1 MPPERERDTMTDQ
14 TAKLHLPYILPS
26 QAQKH
31 VTHNEALQRL
41 DAVVQLTIKDVVAAP
56 PDNSPEGDCFLLS
69 MDAAGEWAGKAGKLA
84 FRQDGA
90 WLSITPQPG
99 WTAWFAAEGRY
110 RLLRDGAWRDMP
122 LPATGRL
129 ERLGIGTDA
138 DATNHLALAS
148 PASLFTHPPEDGSHR
163 LTVNKAGKADTASLL
178 FQTDWSGRAE
188 MGLAGN
194 DGFSI
199 KTSADGTSWH
209 TALLCSGDGRVSMP
223 NRPLAVAGLPAGTT
237 KPANGSAAG
246 FSLLFVNEGGFA
258 LGDPVGAGGGR
269 ELVAPAKGLYL
280 AILSLAVVS
289 SSGHRV
295 SLSVNGAAGVFGI
308 AGNTSNTGTS
318 QSANFILPLNAGD
331 RLRLQHEGSAEF
343 TQGNGK
349 TCLSL
354 AAL

>member
-1 MPPERERDTMTDQ
+1 MTEQ
-14 TAKLHLPYILPS
+14 TVRLRLPYILPS

-41 DAVVQLTIKDVVAAP
+41 DAIVQLVIRAAVTAP
-56 PDNSPEGDCFLLS
+56 PENAAEGDCFLLS
-69 MDAAGEWAGKAGKLA
+69 ADATGDWAGKGGRLM

-99 WTAWFAAEGRY
+99 WTAWFVTESRY
-110 RLLRDGAWRDMP
+110 RVLQDGHWRDMP
-122 LPATGRL
+122 LPASGRL
-129 ERLGIGTDA
+129 ERLGIGAEA
-138 DATNHLALAS
+138 DANNRMALAS
-148 PASLFTHPPEDGSHR
+148 PSSLFTHTQDDGSHR
-163 LTVNKAGKADTASLL
+163 LTVNKAGKTDTASLL
-178 FQTDWSGRAE
+178 FQSGWSGRAE

-199 KTSADGTSWH
+199 KTSRDGTSWH

-223 NRPLAVAGLPAGTT
+223 NRPVAVAGLTAGTT

-246 FSLLFVNEGGFA
+246 FSVLTIVEGGFT
-258 LGDPVGAGGGR
+258 LGDAVSGGGR
-269 ELVAPAKGLYL
+269 ELVIPAKGLYL
-280 AILSLAVVS
+280 TILSLAVVA

-295 SLSVNGAAGVFGI
+295 TLGVNGVPASCSIGGNASNAG
-308 AGNTSNTGTS
+308 TT
-318 QSANFILPLNAGD
+318 QSASAILALDAGD
-331 RLRLQHEGSAEF
+331 RLRLQHEGTVEL
-343 TQGNGK
+343 TQGKGK

>member
-1 MPPERERDTMTDQ
+1 MTEQ
-14 TAKLHLPYILPS
+14 TARLRLPYILPS

-41 DAVVQLTIKDVVAAP
+41 DAIVQLVIRATVAAP
-56 PDNSPEGDCFLLS
+56 PENAAEGDCFLLS
-69 MDAAGEWAGKAGKLA
+69 ADATGDWAGKGGRLA

-99 WTAWFAAEGRY
+99 WAAWFAAESRY
-110 RLLRDGAWRDMP
+110 RVLQDGNWRDMP
-122 LPATGRL
+122 LPASGRL

-138 DATNHLALAS
+138 DARNRMALAS
-148 PASLFTHPPEDGSHR
+148 PASLFTHTQDDGNHR

-178 FQTDWSGRAE
+178 FQSSWSGRAE
-188 MGLAGN
+188 MGLAGS

-199 KTSADGTSWH
+199 KTSRDGTSWH

-246 FSLLFVNEGGFA
+246 FSVLSTAEGGFT
-258 LGDPVGAGGGR
+258 LGDAVSGGGR
-269 ELVAPAKGLYL
+269 ELIIPAKGHYL
-280 AILSLAVVS
+280 AMLALVVVA

-295 SLSVNGAAGVFGI
+295 TLGVNGAAANFSI
-308 AGNTSNTGTS
+308 AGNASSAGTT
-318 QSANFILPLNAGD
+318 QSATALLLLDAGD
-331 RLRLQHEGSAEF
+331 RLRLHHEGTVEL
-343 TQGNGK
+343 TQGSGK

>member
-1 MPPERERDTMTDQ
+1 MTEQ
-14 TAKLHLPYILPS
+14 TARLRLPYILSS

-41 DAVVQLTIKDVVAAP
+41 DAIVQLVIKAIVTAP
-56 PDNSPEGDCFLLS
+56 PDNAAEGDCFLLS
-69 MDAAGEWAGKAGKLA
+69 ADAAGDWAGKGGRLA

-99 WTAWFAAEGRY
+99 WTAWFAAEGKY
-110 RLLRDGAWRDMP
+110 RILRDGDWRDMP

-129 ERLGIGTDA
+129 ERLGIGTEA
-138 DATNHLALAS
+138 DAANRMALAS
-148 PASLFTHPPEDGSHR
+148 PASLFTHTAENGSHR
-163 LTVNKAGKADTASLL
+163 MTINKAGKADTASLL
-178 FQTDWSGRAE
+178 FQSGWSGRAE

-199 KTSADGTSWH
+199 KTSVDGTFWH

-223 NRPLAVAGLPAGTT
+223 NRPLAAAGLPSGTT
-237 KPANGSAAG
+237 KPANGAAAG
-246 FSLLFVNEGGFA
+246 FSVLFIAEGGFA
-258 LGDPVGAGGGR
+258 LGDTLATGGR
-269 ELVAPAKGLYL
+269 ELVVPAKGLYL
-280 AILSLAVVS
+280 AILALAVVS

-295 SLSVNGAAGVFGI
+295 TLFVNGVAASFGI
-308 AGNTSNTGTS
+308 AGNASAAGTQ
-318 QSANFILPLNAGD
+318 QSATTILPLAAGD
-331 RLRLQHEGSAEF
+331 RLRLQHEGTAEF
-343 TQGNGK
+343 TQGSGK

>member
-1 MPPERERDTMTDQ
+1 MTDQ
-14 TAKLHLPYILPS
+14 TARLQLPYILPS

-41 DAVVQLTIKDVVAAP
+41 DAIVQLTIKDVIAAP
-56 PDNSPEGDCFLLS
+56 PGEPVEGDCFLLS
-69 MDAAGEWAGKAGKLA
+69 ADATGDWAGKGGKLA

-90 WLSITPQPG
+90 WLLITPQPG
-99 WTAWFAAEGRY
+99 WTAWFAAEGKY
-110 RLLRDGAWRDMP
+110 RLLRDGVWRDMP
-122 LPATGRL
+122 LPAMGRL
-129 ERLGIGTDA
+129 ERLGIGTEA
-138 DATNHLALAS
+138 DATNRLALAA
-148 PASLFTHPPEDGSHR
+148 PASLFTHTQADGSHR
-163 LTVNKAGKADTASLL
+163 MTVNKAAKIDTASLL
-178 FQTDWSGRAE
+178 FQSGWSGRAE
-188 MGLAGN
+188 MGLAGH

-199 KTSADGTSWH
+199 KTSADGNSWH

-237 KPANGSAAG
+237 KPADNSAAG
-246 FSLLFVNEGGFA
+246 FSLLFIAEGGFA
-258 LGDPVGAGGGR
+258 LGEPVGTGGGK
-269 ELVAPAKGLYL
+269 ELVIPAKGLYL
-280 AILSLAVVS
+280 AVLSLAVAS

-295 SLSVNGAAGVFGI
+295 WLSVNGAVGSFGVT
-308 AGNTSNTGTS
+308 GNTSNAGTL
-318 QSANFILPLNAGD
+318 QSTTSIISLNAGD

>member
-1 MPPERERDTMTDQ
+1 MTEQ
-14 TAKLHLPYILPS
+14 TARLRLPYILPS

-41 DAVVQLTIKDVVAAP
+41 DAIVQLVIRATVTTP
-56 PDNSPEGDCFLLS
+56 PDNAAEGDCFLHS
-69 MDAAGEWAGKAGKLA
+69 ADATGDWTGKGGRLA

-99 WTAWFAAEGRY
+99 WAAWFAAENRY
-110 RLLRDGAWRDMP
+110 RILRDGSWRDMP

-129 ERLGIGTDA
+129 ERLGIGTEA
-138 DATNHLALAS
+138 DATNRLALAS
-148 PASLFTHPPEDGSHR
+148 PASLFTHAAEDGSHR
-163 LTVNKAGKADTASLL
+163 MTVNKAGKTDTASLL
-178 FQTDWSGRAE
+178 FQSGWSGRAE
-188 MGLAGN
+188 MGLTGD

-199 KTSADGTSWH
+199 KTSKDGASWL

-237 KPANGSAAG
+237 KPANGAATG
-246 FSLLFVNEGGFA
+246 FSVLSIAEGGFA
-258 LGDPVGAGGGR
+258 LGDGVNGGGR
-269 ELVAPAKGLYL
+269 ELVVPAKGLYL
-280 AILSLAVVS
+280 AALMLAVVS

-295 SLSVNGAAGVFGI
+295 TLFINGAAAGFGI
-308 AGNTSNTGTS
+308 AGNTSTSGTS
-318 QSANFILPLNAGD
+318 QSATSILSLDAGD
-331 RLRLQHEGSAEF
+331 RLRLQHEGTAEF

>member
-1 MPPERERDTMTDQ
+1 MTDQ
-14 TAKLHLPYILPS
+14 TARLHLPYILPS

-41 DAVVQLTIKDVVAAP
+41 DAIVQLTIKATVTAP
-56 PDNSPEGDCFLLS
+56 PENAAEGDCFLLS
-69 MDAAGEWAGKAGKLA
+69 ADATGDWVGKAGKLA

-99 WTAWFAAEGRY
+99 WTAWFAAEGKY

-122 LPATGRL
+122 LPAAGRL

-178 FQTDWSGRAE
+178 FQTGWSGRAE
-188 MGLAGN
+188 MGLAGD

-246 FSLLFVNEGGFA
+246 FSLLFIDEGGFA
-258 LGDPVGAGGGR
+258 LGDTVNGGGR
-269 ELVAPAKGLYL
+269 ELVVPVKGVYL
-280 AILSLAVVS
+280 AILSLAIVS

-295 SLSVNGAAGVFGI
+295 TLFINGAAANISI
-308 AGNTSNTGTS
+308 AGNISNVGTS
-318 QSANFILPLNAGD
+318 QSFISLMSLNAGD
-331 RLRLQHEGSAEF
+331 RMRLQHEGTAEF

>member
-1 MPPERERDTMTDQ
+1 MTDQ
-14 TAKLHLPYILPS
+14 TARLHLPYILPS

-41 DAVVQLTIKDVVAAP
+41 DAVVQLTIKATVPTPPENAA
-56 PDNSPEGDCFLLS
+56 EGDCFLLS
-69 MDAAGEWAGKAGKLA
+69 ADATGDWAGKGGRLA

-99 WTAWFAAEGRY
+99 WTAWFASEDKY
-110 RLLRDGAWRDMP
+110 RILRDGVWRDMP
-122 LPATGRL
+122 LPATGRM
-129 ERLGIGTDA
+129 ERLGIGTEA
-138 DATNHLALAS
+138 DTANRLALAS
-148 PASLFTHPPEDGSHR
+148 PASLFTHTPEDGSHR

-178 FQTDWSGRAE
+178 FQSGWSGRAE
-188 MGLAGN
+188 MGLAGH

-223 NRPLAVAGLPAGTT
+223 NRPLVVAGLPAGTI

-246 FSLLFVNEGGFA
+246 FSLLFIAEGGFA
-258 LGDPVGAGGGR
+258 LGDAVNGGGR
-269 ELVAPAKGLYL
+269 ELVVPAKG
-280 AILSLAVVS
+280 IFLAVLALAVAS

-295 SLSVNGAAGVFGI
+295 TLFVNGAATSFSI
-308 AGNTSNTGTS
+308 AGNASTTGTQ
-318 QSANFILPLNAGD
+318 QSATSILPLNVGD
-331 RLRLQHEGSAEF
+331 RLRLQHEGTAEF
-343 TQGNGK
+343 AQGSGK

>member
-1 MPPERERDTMTDQ
+1 MTEQ
-14 TAKLHLPYILPS
+14 TARLHLPYILPS

-41 DAVVQLTIKDVVAAP
+41 DAIVQLTVKAVVAAP
-56 PDNSPEGDCFLLS
+56 PGTAAEGECFLIAT
-69 MDAAGEWAGKAGKLA
+69 DATGEWTGKGGRLA

-90 WLSITPQPG
+90 WLLITPRPG
-99 WTAWFAAEGRY
+99 WTAWFATEGRY

-129 ERLGIGTDA
+129 EGLGIGTEA
-138 DATNHLALAS
+138 DAANRLALAS
-148 PASLFTHPPEDGSHR
+148 PASLFTHTPDDGSHR
-163 LTVNKAGKADTASLL
+163 LTVNKADKTDTASLL
-178 FQTDWSGRAE
+178 FQSGWSGRAE
-188 MGLAGN
+188 MGLAGH

-223 NRPLAVAGLPAGTT
+223 NRPLALAGLPAGTT
-237 KPANGSAAG
+237 KPASGSAAG
-246 FSLLFVNEGGFA
+246 FSLLLIAEGGFA
-258 LGDPVGAGGGR
+258 LGDAVGGGGR
-269 ELVAPAKGLYL
+269 ELVVPAKGVYL
-280 AILSLAVVS
+280 VTLSLAVVS

-295 SLSVNGAAGVFGI
+295 TLFVNGAAAGFGI
-308 AGNTSNTGTS
+308 AGNASTAGSS
-318 QSANFILPLNAGD
+318 QSATSLLALETGD
-331 RLRLQHEGSAEF
+331 RLRLQHEGVAEF
-343 TQGNGK
+343 TQGSGK

>member
-1 MPPERERDTMTDQ
+1 MTEQ
-14 TAKLHLPYILPS
+14 TARLRLPYILPS

-41 DAVVQLTIKDVVAAP
+41 DAIVQLTIKAVITTP
-56 PDNSPEGDCFLLS
+56 PDNAAEGDCFLLS
-69 MDAAGEWAGKAGKLA
+69 PDATGDWAGKGGKLA

-99 WTAWFAAEGRY
+99 WTAWFAAEGKY
-110 RLLRDGAWRDMP
+110 RLLQDGVWRDMP
-122 LPATGRL
+122 LPANGRL

-138 DATNHLALAS
+138 DATNRLALSA
-148 PASLFTHPPEDGSHR
+148 PASLFTHTPEDGSHR
-163 LTVNKAGKADTASLL
+163 MTLNKAAKADTASLL
-178 FQTDWSGRAE
+178 FQSGWSGRAE
-188 MGLAGN
+188 MGLAGH

-199 KTSADGTSWH
+199 KTSIDGTSWH

-237 KPANGSAAG
+237 KPVNNSAAG
-246 FSLLFVNEGGFA
+246 FSLLFIAEGGFA
-258 LGDPVGAGGGR
+258 LGDPVSGGGR
-269 ELVAPAKGLYL
+269 ELVVPAKGVYL
-280 AILSLAVVS
+280 AALSLAIVS

-295 SLSVNGAAGVFGI
+295 TLFVNGVASSLGI
-308 AGNTSNTGTS
+308 AGNASSAGTS
-318 QSANFILPLNAGD
+318 QSATFILALNAGD
-331 RLRLQHEGSAEF
+331 RLRLHHEGTAEF

>member
-1 MPPERERDTMTDQ
+1 MTEQ
-14 TAKLHLPYILPS
+14 TARLRLPYILPS

-41 DAVVQLTIKDVVAAP
+41 DAIVQLVVKAVVAAP
-56 PDNSPEGDCFLLS
+56 PENASEGDCFLLLP
-69 MDAAGEWAGKAGKLA
+69 DATGDWVGKGGKLA

-90 WLSITPQPG
+90 WLSIMPQPG
-99 WTAWFAAEGRY
+99 WTAWFASEGKY
-110 RLLRDGAWRDMP
+110 RVLRQGAWQDMP
-122 LPATGRL
+122 LPATGTFQ
-129 ERLGIGTDA
+129 RLGIGTEA
-138 DATNHLALAS
+138 DGANHLALAA
-148 PASLFTHPPEDGSHR
+148 PASLFTHSQEDGSHR
-163 LTVNKAGKADTASLL
+163 MAINKAAKTDTASVL
-178 FQTDWSGRAE
+178 FQSGWSGRAE

-199 KTSADGTSWH
+199 KTSADGAIWR

-223 NRPLAVAGLPAGTT
+223 NRALAAAGLPAGTT

-246 FSLLFVNEGGFA
+246 FSMLFIDEGGFA
-258 LGDPVGAGGGR
+258 LGDPVGTGGGR
-269 ELVAPAKGLYL
+269 ELVVPAKGLYL

-289 SSGHRV
+289 SAGHRV
-295 SLSVNGAAGVFGI
+295 SLSVNGAAGGFGI
-308 AGNTSNTGTS
+308 AGNASSAGTS
-318 QSANFILPLNAGD
+318 QSATFILPLNAGD

-343 TQGNGK
+343 TQGSGK